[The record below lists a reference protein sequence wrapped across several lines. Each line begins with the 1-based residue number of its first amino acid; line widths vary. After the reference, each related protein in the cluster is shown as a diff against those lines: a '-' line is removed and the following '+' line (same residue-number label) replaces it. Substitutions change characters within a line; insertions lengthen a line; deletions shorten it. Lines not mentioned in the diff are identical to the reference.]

1 MASFRTIINNINKRL
16 HPWPF
21 MIHRHICIWE
31 KYFQLRSLMPN
42 GTNHY
47 KYPHLIN
54 WIDQL
59 TQFKLHHIFCLLPCY
74 HLRKLTVDSLKNWMG
89 NYLEKSKHDVFVNG
103 FLLRIKVEPCHRCII
118 FKSTKQFLRFFK
130 KSQIFLRCTPYNV
143 R

>member
-21 MIHRHICIWE
+21 IIHRHICIWE

-59 TQFKLHHIFCLLPCY
+59 TQFKLHHIFCLLPYY
-74 HLRKLTVDSLKNWMG
+74 HLRKLTLHLLKNWMG
-89 NYLEKSKHDVFVNG
+89 NDIEKSKHDVFVNG
-103 FLLRIKVEPCHRCII
+103 FQLTIKVEPWNQCHQNII
-118 FKSTKQFLRFFK
+118 SLKIKRFLRFLK
-130 KSQIFLRCTPYNV
+130 KSI
-143 R
+143 